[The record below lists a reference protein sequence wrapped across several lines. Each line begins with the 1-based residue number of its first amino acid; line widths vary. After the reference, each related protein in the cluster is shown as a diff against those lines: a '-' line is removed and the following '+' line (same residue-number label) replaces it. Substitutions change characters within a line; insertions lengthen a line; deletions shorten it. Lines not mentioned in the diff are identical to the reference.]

1 MTARTGPP
9 ERRGGKLLLLA
20 AVGLAVSAGLLWA
33 GSATVWL
40 RVAPA
45 RGAAVELTGAQVAPW
60 LGGVAL
66 LALAGVAA
74 LVATG
79 GVLRRVVGVLLVL
92 VGAGVLAFGL
102 SALVTDPYATD
113 APASALPQPPSGA
126 SVDELRYQPTQR
138 TPAPLLPV
146 AGAGVLLAVG
156 ALVAVRER
164 RLPRLGSRYAA
175 PGERPVER
183 DPDRAAWREL
193 DAGRDPTADT
203 AAAPLADPTD
213 TPTGDAGDDPGDG
226 PRNAAV

>member
-1 MTARTGPP
+1 
-9 ERRGGKLLLLA
+9 
-20 AVGLAVSAGLLWA
+20 
-33 GSATVWL
+33 
-40 RVAPA
+40 
-45 RGAAVELTGAQVAPW
+45 VELTGAQVAPW

-113 APASALPQPPSGA
+113 APASALPQPPAGA
-126 SVDELRYQPTQR
+126 SVDELRYQPTER

-146 AGAGVLLAVG
+146 AAAGVLLAVG
-156 ALVAVRER
+156 VLVAVRER

-203 AAAPLADPTD
+203 AADTAAAPLADPTD

>member
-1 MTARTGPP
+1 VTARTGPP

-20 AVGLAVSAGLLWA
+20 AVGLVVSAGLLWA
-33 GSATVWL
+33 GSATVWF
-40 RVAPA
+40 RVTPA
-45 RGAAVELTGAQVAPW
+45 GGAVVELTGAQVAPW
-60 LGGVAL
+60 QGGVAL

-92 VGAGVLAFGL
+92 AGAGVLASGL
-102 SALVTDPYATD
+102 SALMTDPYATD
-113 APASALPQPPSGA
+113 APASALPQPPAGA

-193 DAGRDPTADT
+193 DAGRDPTAD
-203 AAAPLADPTD
+203 PTG
-213 TPTGDAGDDPGDG
+213 PPSGDAGDDPGDG